1 MLGRTF
7 EGIISHQLKHW
18 ICTLNEHTHITFC
31 QLHFTKFIMS
41 NRAQKRSFGIY
52 VIIYLP
58 LTFHEIAGEFYWV
71 RIHTTDIYKT
81 RTNVLVLL

>member
-1 MLGRTF
+1 MNIR
-7 EGIISHQLKHW
+7 ISLSVSY
-18 ICTLNEHTHITFC
+18 I
-31 QLHFTKFIMS
+31 LHKFIMS

-58 LTFHEIAGEFYWV
+58 LTFPEIAGEFYWV

-81 RTNVLVLL
+81 RTNVFVLL